1 MVKQRREGLPLLPSA
16 SLIQS
21 RQHLGSMQEWGPE
34 SPSYHSGFR
43 ISDEGQ
49 ALLPMPKAV
58 LIPTVTHHH
67 VLKILPL
74 IHPAGPVGATFA
86 GAWRGGKGFGQGTR
100 CWRCRPDLLGPVPAV
115 EIQAS
120 SHLPSAAQC
129 PAPGARPF
137 LLLCGSQ
144 GELSSANEH
153 AALTAMTKAC
163 SSVSQHVAVFT
174 IERASLLFL
183 AVACRC
189 ISECALS
196 HKISH
201 AKNIRRFGF
210 DGHWPTAQLQVCN
223 TPTISVTCHNC
234 QLDGL

>member
-1 MVKQRREGLPLLPSA
+1 MSERGGRWGRRLIWTSAVIAPCKSHYEIRKYQKSTSKALAKVLQHLMVKQRREGLPLLPSA

-43 ISDEGQ
+43 ISYEGQ

-115 EIQAS
+115 EIPTFA
-120 SHLPSAAQC
+120 HLPPAAQC
-129 PAPGARPF
+129 PSPGSRPF
-137 LLLCGSQ
+137 LLLCSSQ
-144 GELSSANEH
+144 GELSSASEH
-153 AALTAMTKAC
+153 AALTMMSTC
-163 SSVSQHVAVFT
+163 SSIPQQVA
-174 IERASLLFL
+174 AL
-183 AVACRC
+183 ALYTT
-189 ISECALS
+189 AL
-196 HKISH
+196 
-201 AKNIRRFGF
+201 
-210 DGHWPTAQLQVCN
+210 
-223 TPTISVTCHNC
+223 
-234 QLDGL
+234 